1 MPALQ
6 HSQEPPC
13 AIGYWEEHCHVE
25 GNASMLTQ
33 QFKSC
38 LTWSLRA
45 VSLPPM
51 EVSFCLTPF
60 TYFCTDTVFLLHFFS
75 SCSTTLLSLEII
87 SARLCGK
94 GLVLPVPIVSGED
107 WFAAKRYWRET
118 GGITVAALAQSP
130 GFGVL
135 NLPISGTKCSA
146 SVEPSVSTF
155 STKAVRV
162 GCPTAIE
169 QDYGIFGL
177 IWKSEE
183 TSEIILEYAQQT
195 AW

>member
-1 MPALQ
+1 MA
-6 HSQEPPC
+6 
-13 AIGYWEEHCHVE
+13 AI
-25 GNASMLTQ
+25 
-33 QFKSC
+33 
-38 LTWSLRA
+38 
-45 VSLPPM
+45 
-51 EVSFCLTPF
+51 
-60 TYFCTDTVFLLHFFS
+60 D
-75 SCSTTLLSLEII
+75 
-87 SARLCGK
+87 
-94 GLVLPVPIVSGED
+94 
-107 WFAAKRYWRET
+107 
-118 GGITVAALAQSP
+118 QSP

-135 NLPISGTKCSA
+135 NLPISVTNCSA

-162 GCPTAIE
+162 GCRAALE

>member
-1 MPALQ
+1 MLDLEPASSFL
-6 HSQEPPC
+6 
-13 AIGYWEEHCHVE
+13 
-25 GNASMLTQ
+25 ASDG
-33 QFKSC
+33 
-38 LTWSLRA
+38 R
-45 VSLPPM
+45 
-51 EVSFCLTPF
+51 VSFCLTPF

-107 WFAAKRYWRET
+107 WFAAKSYWREM
-118 GGITVAALAQSP
+118 GEITVAALAQSP

-162 GCPTAIE
+162 GHRA
-169 QDYGIFGL
+169 GL
-177 IWKSEE
+177 WNFW
-183 TSEIILEYAQQT
+183 TYMEI
-195 AW
+195 